1 MNTQICICRYNDR
14 QLTAVYEGNTL
25 AELWIGEEEEICVGD
40 IYVAKVK
47 NVVPNLRAAFA
58 EFKQGQM
65 GYYPLE
71 EGVPVHFLNQKK
83 NDKVASGDEI
93 LVQIS
98 AQPLKSKEWKLTG
111 KLSFAGKWAVYEPYG
126 NVRGVS
132 AKIRDKKLRQQLLA
146 LTEREK
152 TPSGGWTIRTAAA
165 DASEDEILTEMGE
178 LAQKAREAVKMARS
192 RSCYSRICRGKS
204 RVEELIQR
212 YGTQCSVLTDIRS
225 LYEKLSADYP
235 GMVRFY
241 DDDSWPLIKLKGLEA
256 ELERALGKAVW
267 LPSGGRLFIEQTE
280 AMTVIDVNS
289 GKSVG
294 KNQKEAHLFKIN
306 SEAVRESM
314 RQIRLR
320 NLSGIIM
327 IDLINMKNKE
337 HIEAIAQQL
346 KEQSYRDPVQTTFVD
361 ITGLQIAELT
371 RKKQRRTLQEQMRKN

>member
-1 MNTQICICRYNDR
+1 
-14 QLTAVYEGNTL
+14 
-25 AELWIGEEEEICVGD
+25 
-40 IYVAKVK
+40 
-47 NVVPNLRAAFA
+47 
-58 EFKQGQM
+58 
-65 GYYPLE
+65 
-71 EGVPVHFLNQKK
+71 
-83 NDKVASGDEI
+83 
-93 LVQIS
+93 
-98 AQPLKSKEWKLTG
+98 
-111 KLSFAGKWAVYEPYG
+111 
-126 NVRGVS
+126 
-132 AKIRDKKLRQQLLA
+132 
-146 LTEREK
+146 
-152 TPSGGWTIRTAAA
+152 
-165 DASEDEILTEMGE
+165 
-178 LAQKAREAVKMARS
+178 MARS

-204 RVEELIQR
+204 HEEELIQR

-225 LYEKLSADYP
+225 VYEKLSADYP
-235 GMVRFY
+235 GIVRFY